1 MSHSV
6 LSQILNRY
14 QQSPSSRR
22 STAEVIRPLL
32 QVGSLLALITGA
44 VFASPVLAD
53 PFRSSNAKAIDD
65 KTEAAFKAIFEQGN
79 YPQAQSQ
86 LQKASTN
93 EPLAF
98 ALMTAMDY
106 INQDWKSFEQNANR
120 TLAVAENL
128 AKTDPLRGNLYT
140 AVGHFL
146 QGAYAVSTEDAI
158 TGTPKA
164 LAKLKQVLQYL
175 EAAEKVAPNDP
186 EFNLIKGYMDL
197 MIAVNLPFSDPN
209 QAIQRLEKNAAPSY
223 LVFRGIALAY
233 RDLNQPD
240 KALDYTERALQL
252 TPKNPELHYLKGQLL
267 NIQGQKNPAL
277 YAAAAPAFQTALQS
291 SDQMPKS
298 LVVQIFSE
306 YCTNQIRVDNKAR
319 ACNDL
324 KDQIAK
330 LPGVWGPK
338 AKDLPKL

>member
-1 MSHSV
+1 MNYSV
-6 LSQILNRY
+6 LHRLLNRH
-14 QQSPSSRR
+14 QQPARSRR
-22 STAEVIRPLL
+22 STAGVVHPLL
-32 QVGSLLALITGA
+32 QIGSVLALLTGV

-53 PFRSSNAKAIDD
+53 PFRSSSPKAIDD
-65 KTEAAFKAIFEQGN
+65 NTEAAFKAIFEQGN

-86 LQKASTN
+86 LQKASKT

-106 INQDWKSFEQNANR
+106 INQDWQSFEQNANR
-120 TLAVAENL
+120 TLAVAETL
-128 AKTDPLRGNLYT
+128 SKTDPLRGNLYR

-146 QGAYAVSTEDAI
+146 QGAYTVSTEDAI

-164 LAKLKQVLQYL
+164 LAKLRQVLEYL

-277 YAAAAPAFQTALQS
+277 FAAAVPAFQTALQS

-298 LVVQIFSE
+298 LVAQIFSE
-306 YCTNQIRVDNKAR
+306 YCANQIRVDNKTR
-319 ACNDL
+319 ACNDM
-324 KDQIAK
+324 KDQIGK
-330 LPGVWGPK
+330 GPGAWGPK